1 MKKEPSNRT
10 THLAWKHKLA
20 VVTGASSG
28 IGAATARKLGDKGL
42 SLILVARREG
52 LLTKLATEIN
62 QSGGN
67 AQILCADVSQEEE
80 RLRVFEAIEKLERP
94 VDILVNNAGIGW
106 YGYYADMPWSTAL
119 EMIQVNTL
127 AVAHLSSLILPQMQA
142 RNSGHIINVGS
153 IAGGIPSQGVALYSA
168 TKSFLDA
175 FTTALHRELRG
186 SKVFASIVRP
196 GPVSTSFF
204 KSAKRRDGGRS
215 IPAESLGISAQRVA
229 DRIWG
234 LVTRPRRV
242 VYIPWYLG
250 VVPWIEAGFGWLMD
264 LLGPRLL
271 RKKPGA
277 L

>member
-1 MKKEPSNRT
+1 MKKDTNNGKT
-10 THLAWKHKLA
+10 QHAWKQKLA

-28 IGAATARKLGDKGL
+28 IGAATARKLGAQGL
-42 SLILVARREG
+42 SLMLVARRGE
-52 LLTKLATEIN
+52 LLAKLADEIN
-62 QSGGN
+62 RSGGD
-67 AQILCADVSQEEE
+67 AEILCADVSREEE
-80 RLRVFEAIEKLERP
+80 RLRVFETITKQKRP

-106 YGYYADMPWSTAL
+106 YGYYADMPWSMAL

-127 AVAHLSSLILPQMQA
+127 AVAHLSSLILPQMRA

-186 SKVFASIVRP
+186 SKVFASIIRP
-196 GPVSTSFF
+196 GPVSTGFF
-204 KSAKRRDGGRS
+204 KSAKRRNGGRS
-215 IPAESLGISAQRVA
+215 IPAESLGISAQLVA

-234 LVTRPRRV
+234 LLKRPRRV
-242 VYIPWYLG
+242 VYVPWYLG
-250 VVPWIEAGFGWLMD
+250 VVPWVEAGFGWLMD

-271 RKKPGA
+271 KRKPGS

>member
-1 MKKEPSNRT
+1 MKKDSNNRKG
-10 THLAWKHKLA
+10 HHAWSNKLA

-28 IGAATARKLGDKGL
+28 IGAATARKLGAEGL

-52 LLTKLATEIN
+52 LLAKLAAEIN
-62 QSGGN
+62 RSGGD
-67 AQILCADVSQEEE
+67 ARILCADVSREED
-80 RLRVFEAIEKLERP
+80 RLRVFETIAKQDRP

-127 AVAHLSSLILPQMQA
+127 AVAHLSSMILPQMRA

-196 GPVSTSFF
+196 GPVSTGFF
-204 KSAKRRDGGRS
+204 KSAKRRNGARS
-215 IPAESLGISAQRVA
+215 IPTENLGISAQLVA

-234 LVTRPRRV
+234 LMKRPRRV
-242 VYIPWYLG
+242 VYVPWYLG
-250 VVPWIEAGFGWLMD
+250 VVPWIEASFGWLMD

-271 RKKPGA
+271 KGKPGA
-277 L
+277 S

>member
-1 MKKEPSNRT
+1 MMRDRNGTESHK
-10 THLAWKHKLA
+10 AWANKLA

-28 IGAATARKLGDKGL
+28 IGAATARKLAVEGL
-42 SLILVARREG
+42 SLVLVARRG
-52 LLTKLATEIN
+52 ALLAKLADEIV
-62 QSGGN
+62 QSGGD
-67 AQILCADVSQEEE
+67 ADILCADVSQEDE
-80 RLRVFEAIEKLERP
+80 RLRVFDTIAKRERP

-127 AVAHLSSLILPQMQA
+127 AVAHLSSLILPQMRA

-196 GPVSTSFF
+196 GPVSTGFF
-204 KSAKRRDGGRS
+204 KSAKRRHGGRA
-215 IPAESLGISAQRVA
+215 IPAERLGISAQRVA

-234 LVTRPRRV
+234 LLKRPRRV
-242 VYIPWYLG
+242 VYVPWYLG

-271 RKKPGA
+271 KGKPGA

>member
-1 MKKEPSNRT
+1 MIRDRNGTESHK
-10 THLAWKHKLA
+10 AWANKLA

-28 IGAATARKLGDKGL
+28 IGAATARKLATEGL
-42 SLILVARREG
+42 SLVLVARRG
-52 LLTKLATEIN
+52 ALLAKLADEIV
-62 QSGGN
+62 QSGGD
-67 AQILCADVSQEEE
+67 ADILCADVSQEEE
-80 RLRVFEAIEKLERP
+80 RLRVFETIAELERP

-127 AVAHLSSLILPQMQA
+127 AVAHLSSLILPQMRA

-196 GPVSTSFF
+196 GPVSTGFF
-204 KSAKRRDGGRS
+204 KSAKRRNGGRA
-215 IPAESLGISAQRVA
+215 IPTASLGISAQRVA

-234 LVTRPRRV
+234 LLRRPRRV
-242 VYIPWYLG
+242 VYVPWYLG

-271 RKKPGA
+271 KRKPGA